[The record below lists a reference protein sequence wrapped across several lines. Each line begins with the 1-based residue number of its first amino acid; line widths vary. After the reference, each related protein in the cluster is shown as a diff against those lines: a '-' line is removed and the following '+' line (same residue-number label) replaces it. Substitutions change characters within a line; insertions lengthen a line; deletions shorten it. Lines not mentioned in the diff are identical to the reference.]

1 MGIFLRIQLSPS
13 RDAGEEGDPASEQM
27 MSSEKNVDEQSHQ
40 DIEAIGIKKIPTGI
54 AGFDE
59 ITNGGLPFERTT
71 VVVGGAGT
79 GKTVFALQYLV
90 SGARRWQE
98 PGIFVAMDRVSLR
111 DLRVVK
117 YRGSAFAENEFPL
130 VIGSKGIEVA
140 TFNLD
145 RQEYR
150 VFSERVPTGIPQLD
164 EMLEGGYF
172 RASTTLISGAP
183 GTVKSTLATAF
194 VHAASERGEPA
205 LYISFDE
212 ATSEIVRN
220 MEPLGIFLQPYI
232 ETGLLHMHS
241 ILAVLPIPIR
251 SGN

>member
-1 MGIFLRIQLSPS
+1 
-13 RDAGEEGDPASEQM
+13 

-117 YRGSAFAENEFPL
+117 YRGSAFAKNEFPL

-145 RQEYR
+145 WQEYR

-164 EMLEGGYF
+164 EMLEGG
-172 RASTTLISGAP
+172 
-183 GTVKSTLATAF
+183 
-194 VHAASERGEPA
+194 
-205 LYISFDE
+205 
-212 ATSEIVRN
+212 
-220 MEPLGIFLQPYI
+220 
-232 ETGLLHMHS
+232 
-241 ILAVLPIPIR
+241 
-251 SGN
+251 